1 MSRRVPMTNV
11 GYGRGLKAPTAM
23 GRFVLL
29 GTLYRFKLA
38 HRLSYEIHKG
48 PIPPTAN
55 VVRHSCDTPLCVN
68 PNHLY
73 AGTQAD
79 NLADMDAK
87 GRRRTGS
94 RVGAMNGRAVVTPDD
109 VHKIRQSDE
118 SYAKLAKTFGVSR
131 GTIAS
136 IVKRRNWSHLDLIGS
151 NQTWQN
157 RKTSR
162 PARRVAFGSLTMTL
176 ARFVLLRMLT
186 LGTTLR
192 LRISMRLSD
201 GQTILRLIS
210 RVTSPTAAAARSSS
224 SSVTIGLLSSR
235 RTSLTLNDIDPSTGR
250 PRPLLLHREHV
261 IKAGE
266 IASVPGEEADKLIEA
281 GVARQHKEK
290 KE

>member
-1 MSRRVPMTNV
+1 MPGKRAPVRQRFWRYVQKGSDDQCWLWTGTKSSY
-11 GYGRGLKAPTAM
+11 GYGQICASRNPI
-23 GRFVLL
+23 
-29 GTLYRFKLA
+29 RFKLA

-109 VHKIRQSDE
+109 VYKIRQSDE

-136 IVKRRNWSHLDLIGS
+136 IVKRRDWSH
-151 NQTWQN
+151 
-157 RKTSR
+157 
-162 PARRVAFGSLTMTL
+162 
-176 ARFVLLRMLT
+176 
-186 LGTTLR
+186 
-192 LRISMRLSD
+192 
-201 GQTILRLIS
+201 
-210 RVTSPTAAAARSSS
+210 
-224 SSVTIGLLSSR
+224 
-235 RTSLTLNDIDPSTGR
+235 ID
-250 PRPLLLHREHV
+250 
-261 IKAGE
+261 
-266 IASVPGEEADKLIEA
+266 
-281 GVARQHKEK
+281 
-290 KE
+290 